1 MKKDYRMKETCIVKI
16 GKVKIG
22 GNLPI
27 LIQSMTDTL
36 TSDIDSTVTQILE
49 LEKAGSEIIRL
60 TINNEKSAQCIP
72 LIKKKLLDKK
82 CDIPLV
88 GDFHYNGHILLERF
102 PECAKSIDK
111 YRINPGNIGFGSK
124 EEDNFKKVVLL
135 AIEHKKPIRIGANW
149 GSTNKRLFQRFLNMG
164 LTDRQATTQSLI
176 SSVIESAEYA
186 EKLGLRKDQ
195 IVLSCKV
202 SEVKHLVEI
211 YEDLYS
217 KCSYPL
223 HVGLTESGTGL
234 NSVVASSIAIG
245 TILQKGIGN
254 TIRVS
259 YTPGQKEL
267 RSHEVK
273 VCREILQSLS
283 LRTFAPSLISCP
295 GCGRTNID
303 VFGRLVQKV
312 KIYIEDKMPIWKK
325 KFPGVENIRIAVMGC
340 VVNGPGESKHSDIG
354 ISLSRNR
361 DDKNMSAVVFI
372 SGKKKYTL
380 RGNKI
385 EENFFDIIDTYISE
399 KFSSI

>member
-1 MKKDYRMKETCIVKI
+1 LKKDYRMKETCIVKI

-135 AIEHKKPIRIGANW
+135 AIEHEKPIRIGANW

-303 VFGRLVQKV
+303 AFGRLVHKV

-340 VVNGPGESKHSDIG
+340 VVNGPGESKHSDIV

>member
-1 MKKDYRMKETCIVKI
+1 LKKDYRMKETCIVKI

>member
-1 MKKDYRMKETCIVKI
+1 M
-16 GKVKIG
+16 
-22 GNLPI
+22 
-27 LIQSMTDTL
+27 
-36 TSDIDSTVTQILE
+36 
-49 LEKAGSEIIRL
+49 
-60 TINNEKSAQCIP
+60 
-72 LIKKKLLDKK
+72 
-82 CDIPLV
+82 
-88 GDFHYNGHILLERF
+88 
-102 PECAKSIDK
+102 
-111 YRINPGNIGFGSK
+111 
-124 EEDNFKKVVLL
+124 
-135 AIEHKKPIRIGANW
+135 
-149 GSTNKRLFQRFLNMG
+149 
-164 LTDRQATTQSLI
+164 
-176 SSVIESAEYA
+176 
-186 EKLGLRKDQ
+186 
-195 IVLSCKV
+195 
-202 SEVKHLVEI
+202 
-211 YEDLYS
+211 
-217 KCSYPL
+217 
-223 HVGLTESGTGL
+223 
-234 NSVVASSIAIG
+234 ASSIAIG

-303 VFGRLVQKV
+303 AFGRLVHKV
-312 KIYIEDKMPIWKK
+312 KIYIEDKMPIWKR